1 MSVPKKK
8 RRTYLPAAERRD
20 QILDCALEAF
30 AEAGYH
36 ATSIADVC
44 SRAGIGR
51 GTLYQYFDDKRALL
65 EALAE
70 RITKR
75 IVKSF
80 SERERLRVPPGFKPT
95 RQQAIQF
102 VEQRFAEV
110 LRAVF
115 EDAATARLVLRAG
128 RGADGVVDGILRRID
143 EAAIARIEEE
153 LRAAKEAGVIR
164 PVDEHFVARFFLGG
178 VEKIVLA
185 YIEDDRPIDIQAIAR
200 EAALLEVLGI
210 YPDE

>member
-1 MSVPKKK
+1 MSVLKKR

-30 AEAGYH
+30 AESGYH

-51 GTLYQYFDDKRALL
+51 GTLYQYFGDKRALL

-75 IVKSF
+75 VVASF
-80 SERERLRVPPGFKPT
+80 SEREPLRVPPGFKPT
-95 RQQAIQF
+95 REQAIRF
-102 VEQRFAEV
+102 VQERFAEV

-115 EDAATARLVLRAG
+115 EDAATTRLVLVAG
-128 RGADGVVDGILRRID
+128 RGADGVVDDILRRID
-143 EAAIARIEEE
+143 AAAIERIEAE

-164 PVDEHFVARFFLGG
+164 PLDEHFVARFFLGG

-185 YIEDDRPIDIQAIAR
+185 YIEEDRAVDLDAIAR

-210 YPDE
+210 YPEE